1 MLNRIFGLLGWLG
14 VALVLSAVAVRFLEP
29 DWQRTYNGLAIAG
42 LICTLL
48 YILSQWR
55 DVARSMSGRQVKF
68 GAVALGSVLVV
79 IAIMVAINYIASRE
93 DKRWDLTANKVFSL
107 SDQTRKLLASLDAPV
122 QVKVFARSDDFQR
135 FRDRLTEY
143 ESASR
148 NLSVDY
154 IDVDQKPALAN
165 QYKVQSYGTVVLE
178 YKGRTERAV
187 SDSEQELTNAL
198 IKVVEGA
205 QKKVYF
211 VQGHGEKDPTSSTDR
226 SGYSG
231 AKAALESDNFSVE
244 SLPLVQ
250 QNDVPADATV
260 VVIAGPRTDYLPGEI
275 DALTRYLD
283 RGGKLL
289 VMLDPP
295 DRADSPPL
303 TNLDALL
310 KDWDIKPGNDV
321 VVDASGMGQLIGTGP
336 STPVAVNY
344 PSHPITSDFRVLTA
358 YPLARSMEAISGGV
372 NGRTAQPIIETSP
385 RSWGETDLKDL
396 MEGQP
401 VKLEEEKGDRPGPL
415 TVGLAVSV
423 PAPSPPAAD
432 AAKATDTTSGTPP
445 ENDRKPE
452 TRLVAIG
459 DSDFASNLALNIQ
472 GNRDLFLNTINWLA
486 QQENLIAIRPRQ
498 PDDRRITLTAEQQ
511 KTIFWL
517 SIAVIPGLLL
527 VTGIHT
533 WWRRR

>member
-1 MLNRIFGLLGWLG
+1 
-14 VALVLSAVAVRFLEP
+14 
-29 DWQRTYNGLAIAG
+29 
-42 LICTLL
+42 
-48 YILSQWR
+48 
-55 DVARSMSGRQVKF
+55 
-68 GAVALGSVLVV
+68 
-79 IAIMVAINYIASRE
+79 
-93 DKRWDLTANKVFSL
+93 
-107 SDQTRKLLASLDAPV
+107 
-122 QVKVFARSDDFQR
+122 
-135 FRDRLTEY
+135 
-143 ESASR
+143 
-148 NLSVDY
+148 
-154 IDVDQKPALAN
+154 
-165 QYKVQSYGTVVLE
+165 
-178 YKGRTERAV
+178 
-187 SDSEQELTNAL
+187 
-198 IKVVEGA
+198 
-205 QKKVYF
+205 
-211 VQGHGEKDPTSSTDR
+211 
-226 SGYSG
+226 
-231 AKAALESDNFSVE
+231 
-244 SLPLVQ
+244 
-250 QNDVPADATV
+250 
-260 VVIAGPRTDYLPGEI
+260 
-275 DALTRYLD
+275 
-283 RGGKLL
+283 
-289 VMLDPP
+289 
-295 DRADSPPL
+295 
-303 TNLDALL
+303 
-310 KDWDIKPGNDV
+310 
-321 VVDASGMGQLIGTGP
+321 
-336 STPVAVNY
+336 VAVNY

-445 ENDRKPE
+445 ETDRKPE